1 MFPSSLFKQPF
12 VPDGSAPASRSLRR
26 RKLWELPSH
35 THCPVVGVCLPF
47 AALRRLAAK
56 ASPETASFDDYALHS
71 SAVQLSRS
79 RNRLADAIQDE
90 LELRH
95 AAIIK
100 LVRKQRSREELETTW
115 TKAISAGEIA
125 GALWAILTHPLCD
138 ALFAEAICQKMHML
152 QHQAGASLR
161 LDIAHYHALQ
171 EENASLARALAGAQ
185 QRCERN
191 TQEKTAALEAL
202 QARFIQQRGELILRE
217 SEIAEL
223 RARLDELQALQA
235 ELNTRRRLEHQ
246 LLYQEERNV
255 QLCLENAR
263 LRKALEQVENR
274 GDATSPAREDAAIAG
289 PASPD
294 CADPSLEG
302 HRILCVG
309 GREASVQVYRKLVE
323 EAGGEFLHHD
333 GGVEDRFGRL
343 DSALGAADLVICQT
357 GCISHNAY
365 WRVKDHCKRT
375 GKRCA
380 FVENPSS
387 SGLARGLQR
396 LLVEAPA
403 EPETENRSPAA
414 SCAMLAGY
422 QQG

>member
-12 VPDGSAPASRSLRR
+12 VPDGASSASRSLRR
-26 RKLWELPSH
+26 RKLWELPTH
-35 THCPVVGVCLPF
+35 AHCPVVGVCLPF

-56 ASPETASFDDYALHS
+56 VSPETASFDDYALHS

-79 RNRLADAIQDE
+79 RNKLAEAIQDE

-95 AAIIK
+95 ATIIK
-100 LVRKQRSREELETTW
+100 LVRKQRDRGELEITW
-115 TKAISAGEIA
+115 AKAISAGEIA

-138 ALFAEAICQKMHML
+138 ALFAEAISQKMHML

-161 LDIAHYHALQ
+161 LDIAHYHLLQ
-171 EENASLARALAGAQ
+171 EENASLARTLAGAQ

-202 QARFIQQRGELILRE
+202 QTRFVQLRGELILRD
-217 SEIAEL
+217 SELAEL
-223 RARLDELQALQA
+223 RARLDELQVLQG

-263 LRKALEQVENR
+263 LRKALERVEGR
-274 GDATSPAREDAAIAG
+274 VIEAIPVREETASGTSRL
-289 PASPD
+289 S
-294 CADPSLEG
+294 CADASLEG

-333 GGVEDRFGRL
+333 GGIEDRFGRL

-380 FVENPSS
+380 FVENPSG
-387 SGLARGLQR
+387 SGLARGLQH
-396 LLVEAPA
+396 LLADTPA
-403 EPETENRSPAA
+403 EPETENRNPSAGM
-414 SCAMLAGY
+414 AMLAGY
-422 QQG
+422 QQS